1 MFRDGIYQVVCC
13 TIGHADRV
21 CDHFVASVRDGR
33 ILGSDGHGGLYLG
46 HDGSTAQDYAARIQ
60 MTVQIPPDGVLI
72 TGLIAGP
79 EGATLPLTG
88 LLDAS
93 ADRQKSIVNIA
104 GEAVEI
110 EVAYLGPLPR

>member
-13 TIGHADRV
+13 TIGHAERV

-46 HDGSTAQDYAARIQ
+46 HDGGTALDYSARIQ
-60 MTVQIPPDGVLI
+60 MTVQMPPGGQLI

-79 EGATLPLTG
+79 DGAALPLTG

-93 ADRQKSIVNIA
+93 ANRQKSIIDIA
-104 GEAVEI
+104 GEAIKI
-110 EVAYLGPLPR
+110 EVSYLGPLPQ